1 MFLKFSKKERHY
13 NFLKKISK
21 MPKRKTSSPKNL
33 RIPKVIL
40 ITAKIFAF
48 ISTKIVTRFAA
59 KLFVTPIK
67 HKTPK
72 REHEME
78 SKSKKQ
84 IIKVATIDKEIMTYH
99 YGNADKKILL
109 VHGWSGRGTQLFK
122 IADELLKHNF
132 ATVSFDAPAHGK
144 SPGRTSIMTD
154 FIESILEI
162 DKQFGPFEAIIGHSL
177 GGMSTLNA
185 IKKGLKVKN
194 ATVIG
199 SGDVVQD
206 IVDDFVYKLKI
217 RPEISNHLR
226 DYFEKKYGSVMD
238 DYSAYKAAASIELP
252 ILVIHDHDD
261 LEVPVS
267 AGIHIHE
274 HCKNGTLL
282 LTNNLGH
289 RKILGDKDVI
299 DTIVAFV
306 NKN

>member
-1 MFLKFSKKERHY
+1 
-13 NFLKKISK
+13 
-21 MPKRKTSSPKNL
+21 MPKTKTSSPKNL

-48 ISTKIVTRFAA
+48 ISTKLVTRFAA

-84 IIKVATIDKEIMTYH
+84 IIKVAVINKEIMTYH
-99 YGNADKKILL
+99 YGNSDKKILL

-122 IADELLKHNF
+122 IADELIRNNYS
-132 ATVSFDAPAHGK
+132 TISFDAPAHGK
-144 SPGRTSIMTD
+144 SPGQTSIMTD
-154 FIESILEI
+154 FTESILEI

-185 IKKGLKVKN
+185 INKGLKVKN

-206 IVDDFVYKLKI
+206 IVDDFVIKLKLN
-217 RPEISNHLR
+217 PEIGNQLR
-226 DYFEKKYGSVMD
+226 AHFEKKYGSIMD
-238 DYSAYKAAASIELP
+238 DYSAYKATANINVP
-252 ILVIHDHDD
+252 ILVIHDRNDI
-261 LEVPVS
+261 EVPVS

-274 HCKNGTLL
+274 HCKKGTLL

-299 DTIVAFV
+299 EATTNFIL
-306 NKN
+306 KNFDCPFSVIIL